1 MIEVKKNSE
10 TGRPHTF
17 RFLDNAVSFSLCFW
31 VDAHVVNGAAFQL
44 KGSRRRGKKSLLL
57 AFPAPPYH
65 LPFSLLFWLDTGQVS
80 TGCFAF
86 VGCTV
91 LQFLPALG
99 SEPDG
104 GVPSA
109 LELTCCLKPPHTGTR
124 QYWGLTFIFSWPAFL
139 LLSHWIVLFS
149 PGFSVANKEG
159 LQKGTCVWPIIS
171 ILTWNVYFLIVFLAL
186 HSNNLS
192 WKDLYTQLCGLS
204 IVL

>member
-1 MIEVKKNSE
+1 MLLGWCSCCKLSCLPVKRKQE
-10 TGRPHTF
+10 
-17 RFLDNAVSFSLCFW
+17 
-31 VDAHVVNGAAFQL
+31 
-44 KGSRRRGKKSLLL
+44 KGKEKSLL
-57 AFPAPPYH
+57 AFPAPLYH

-124 QYWGLTFIFSWPAFL
+124 QYWGLTLIFSWPAFL
-139 LLSHWIVLFS
+139 LLSHWIILFS

-159 LQKGTCVWPIIS
+159 LQKGTCVWPIHLDLKCVLLNS
-171 ILTWNVYFLIVFLAL
+171 IFSSPVPTIWRER
-186 HSNNLS
+186 
-192 WKDLYTQLCGLS
+192 TS
-204 IVL
+204 IHNFVA